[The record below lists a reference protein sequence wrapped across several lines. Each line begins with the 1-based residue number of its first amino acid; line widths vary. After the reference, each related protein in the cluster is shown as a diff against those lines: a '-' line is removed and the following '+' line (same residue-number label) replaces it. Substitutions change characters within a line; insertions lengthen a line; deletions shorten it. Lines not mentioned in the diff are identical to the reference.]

1 VGAPEKGLLS
11 KENRQVSS
19 EKKITVLAVDDHPLF
34 RSGIAAVL
42 QPEPDIVLVGE
53 ASDGKEAIER
63 FRDHLPDVTL
73 MDLQM
78 PVMNGIDAM
87 TAIRVD
93 FPSARFVALT
103 TYRGDIQVLRALRAG
118 ATGYLLKS
126 TLREELADTIRT
138 VHAGRRWVPSEI
150 ANEISEH
157 VTDDSLS
164 GREIEVLRRVAR
176 GASNKIIGEQL
187 SISEATVKSHVQNI
201 LSKLGANDRTHA
213 VTIATKRGYLE

>member
-1 VGAPEKGLLS
+1 
-11 KENRQVSS
+11 VSG

-42 QPEPDIVLVGE
+42 QAEPDIVLVGE

-63 FRDHLPDVTL
+63 FRVHHPDVTL

-78 PVMNGIDAM
+78 PAMNGIDAM
-87 TAIRVD
+87 TAIRAE

-103 TYRGDIQVLRALRAG
+103 TYRGDVQVLRALRAG

-150 ANEISEH
+150 ASEISEH

-164 GREIEVLRRVAR
+164 GREVEVLRRVAR